1 MADEILRYS
10 QLTDNEV
17 NFYDKVGYLS
27 LPGLLSREAAAC

>member
-10 QLTDNEV
+10 HLTDNEV
-17 NFYDKVGYLS
+17 NFYAKNGYLS